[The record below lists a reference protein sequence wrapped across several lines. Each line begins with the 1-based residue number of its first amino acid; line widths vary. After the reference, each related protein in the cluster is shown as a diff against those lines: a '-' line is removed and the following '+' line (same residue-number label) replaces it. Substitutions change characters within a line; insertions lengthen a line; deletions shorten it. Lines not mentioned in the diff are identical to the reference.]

1 MNFIRRFTSI
11 DEYNTCGFTSEIME
25 KIASKYKF
33 VLISDSDSCEDYLNK
48 RFFQFMKLPVVP
60 VVVSISKDYT
70 NMAPRKSFIDAK
82 DFSSAKDLVE
92 YITFLNGHKGE
103 LVKLLI
109 DQTRIS
115 FYCRG
120 ILQISEMENK
130 VQSA

>member
-1 MNFIRRFTSI
+1 
-11 DEYNTCGFTSEIME
+11 ME

-82 DFSSAKDLVE
+82 DFSSAQELVE
-92 YITFLNGHKGE
+92 YITFLNGNKGE
-103 LVKLLI
+103 SIEALI
-109 DQTRIS
+109 RT
-115 FYCRG
+115 Y
-120 ILQISEMENK
+120 N
-130 VQSA
+130 

>member
-1 MNFIRRFTSI
+1 
-11 DEYNTCGFTSEIME
+11 
-25 KIASKYKF
+25 
-33 VLISDSDSCEDYLNK
+33 
-48 RFFQFMKLPVVP
+48 MKLPVVP